1 MSAEMIIEFP
11 NLRPL
16 IRVAKGI
23 AIGLAGAVGIAL
35 IFMADNRIG
44 HAVAESPAPTHLV
57 GEFTGTYVDG
67 APLYRLPPIQVTAR
81 RETN

>member
-1 MSAEMIIEFP
+1 MSAQMIIEFP

-16 IRVAKGI
+16 IGIAKGI
-23 AIGLAGAVGIAL
+23 AIGLASAVGIVL

-44 HAVAESPAPTHLV
+44 HAVAKSPAPTHMV
-57 GEFTGTYVDG
+57 GDFTGTYVNG

>member
-1 MSAEMIIEFP
+1 MIIEFP

-16 IRVAKGI
+16 IPMAKGF
-23 AIGLAGAVGIAL
+23 AVGLVSAVAVAL
-35 IFMADNRIG
+35 IFVDDHRIG
-44 HAVAESPAPTHLV
+44 HAVAKSPAPTHVV

-67 APLYRLPPIQVTAR
+67 TPVYRLPPIQVTAR